1 MRKVIQKDEYGC
13 GAACLAMLTGM
24 TYKKAVRS
32 IYGQDEVDY
41 TSTTEI
47 RLALEKYG
55 ITLSKKRQPFIPGKT
70 KNGLYRA
77 ISESKISLPYDAIIG
92 TRPWAN
98 GNWHWVIWDSKRQ
111 KILDPYFNNKMPKL
125 YSHYLK
131 VSA

>member
-41 TSTTEI
+41 TGTTEI

-55 ITLSKKRQPFIPGKT
+55 ITLSKKRQPFMLGKT
-70 KNGLYRA
+70 KNGL
-77 ISESKISLPYDAIIG
+77 
-92 TRPWAN
+92 
-98 GNWHWVIWDSKRQ
+98 
-111 KILDPYFNNKMPKL
+111 
-125 YSHYLK
+125 
-131 VSA
+131 